1 MSVCLCMKGVNGSQD
16 FRVFSAGQ
24 DDTVRVWDPFNM
36 TCIRVLKS
44 AGSEITALTC
54 YATGNMPITG

>member
-1 MSVCLCMKGVNGSQD
+1 MQGVNGSQD

-36 TCIRVLKS
+36 TCIRMLKNT
-44 AGSEITALTC
+44 GSEITALTC
-54 YATGNMPITG
+54 YANGNMPITG